1 MHTDQSIFELVIK
14 DEDRDVWRT
23 YLGRSN
29 WDLARHHAKVSRPIS
44 PSDLM
49 LTIFAPQTPRQ
60 RDQVLA
66 AEADHYFSLGR
77 YIQSA
82 QCYAQSSKS
91 FEEVVLRFV
100 DKNERDAL
108 RYYLVAKLER
118 LRRTVS

>member
-1 MHTDQSIFELVIK
+1 M
-14 DEDRDVWRT
+14 
-23 YLGRSN
+23 
-29 WDLARHHAKVSRPIS
+29 
-44 PSDLM
+44 
-49 LTIFAPQTPRQ
+49 
-60 RDQVLA
+60 
-66 AEADHYFSLGR
+66 GR

-118 LRRTVS
+118 LRRTVSGALDLRITNRD

>member
-1 MHTDQSIFELVIK
+1 M
-14 DEDRDVWRT
+14 
-23 YLGRSN
+23 
-29 WDLARHHAKVSRPIS
+29 
-44 PSDLM
+44 
-49 LTIFAPQTPRQ
+49 
-60 RDQVLA
+60 LA
-66 AEADHYFSLGR
+66 AEADQYFSMGR

-118 LRRTVS
+118 LRRTVRLLFLSVRLQADLTHPNRTSRRG